1 MSTRFSEPR
10 TAPQPLPV
18 QLPVLDRG
26 YVRLEDVMGT
36 DLTPV
41 NDARASYMKRSD
53 ALTDR
58 DVRLLDFLATNE
70 HTSPFRGGFVK
81 LEIKAPIM
89 VAREWFKYRI
99 GSHHTVDTA
108 QFLGV
113 EIPEEFLW
121 TGQGDDGGHGMMAD
135 AMQSRNEASRRYVTL
150 PPEYY
155 TPSWWRG
162 KPARGKQGSGA
173 PVADELQRKWT
184 ARWLERQEQSL
195 KDFEEA
201 LADGLAPEQARLFL
215 YAYGLYTVWRW
226 TASIQSVAWF
236 LHQRDD
242 GKEPGAPED
251 EPAPNPHGL
260 GAQWEIR
267 QYARAVRKLVE
278 PLFPHSLPRLL
289 AYYNSATNTRAVLS
303 EMTVGE
309 LRELLA
315 DAPDDARAADILQ
328 SKQAAR

>member
-1 MSTRFSEPR
+1 MSTPTTPEPR
-10 TAPQPLPV
+10 TAPQPPPH

-53 ALTDR
+53 TLTDR
-58 DVRLLDFLATNE
+58 DIRLLDFLATNE
-70 HTSPFRGGFVK
+70 HTSPFRGGLVK
-81 LEIKAPIM
+81 LEIKAPLM

-113 EIPEEFLW
+113 EIPEELLW

-135 AMQSRNEASRRYVTL
+135 AMQSRNETSRRYVTL

-155 TPSWWRG
+155 TPSWWRE
-162 KPARGKQGSGA
+162 KPAKAKQGSGG

-195 KDFEEA
+195 RDFEEA
-201 LADGLAPEQARLFL
+201 LADGIAAEQARLFL
-215 YAYGLYTVWRW
+215 HAYGLYTVWRW
-226 TASIQSVAWF
+226 TASIQAVAWF

-260 GAQWEIR
+260 GAMWEIR
-267 QYARAVRKLVE
+267 QYARAVRKLVL
-278 PLFPHSLPRLL
+278 PLFPHSLPRLVSF
-289 AYYNSATNTRAVLS
+289 YDQATNAARLPRD
-303 EMTVGE
+303 MTVGE

-315 DAPDDARAADILQ
+315 GAADDTPVAELLQ
-328 SKQAAR
+328 KRKPR

>member
-1 MSTRFSEPR
+1 MSTPTTPEPR
-10 TAPQPLPV
+10 TAPQPEPH

-41 NDARASYMKRSD
+41 NDARASYMKRAD

-58 DVRLLDFLATNE
+58 DVRLLDFLARNE
-70 HTSPFRGGFVK
+70 HTSPFRGGMVK

-113 EIPEEFLW
+113 ELPEELLW

-135 AMQSRNEASRRYVTL
+135 AIQSRNEASRRYVTL

-155 TPSWWRG
+155 TPSWWRERPP
-162 KPARGKQGSGA
+162 KAKQGSGG
-173 PVADELQRKWT
+173 PVADHLQQKWT
-184 ARWLERQEQSL
+184 RRWLERQEQSL
-195 KDFEEA
+195 ADFEEA
-201 LADGLAPEQARLFL
+201 LADGIAAEQARLFL

-226 TASIQSVAWF
+226 TASIQAVAWF

-242 GKEPGAPED
+242 GKQPGAPED
-251 EPAPNPHGL
+251 DPAPNPHGL
-260 GAQWEIR
+260 GAMWEIR
-267 QYARAVRKLVE
+267 QYARAVRQLVE
-278 PLFPHSLPRLL
+278 PLFPHSLPRLV
-289 AYYNSATNTRAVLS
+289 AYYNGATNTTRLPAGMTAGELRAVL
-303 EMTVGE
+303 G
-309 LRELLA
+309 
-315 DAPDDARAADILQ
+315 DANDDTPVADILR
-328 SKQAAR
+328 KRGPR

>member
-1 MSTRFSEPR
+1 MPTTPEPR
-10 TAPQPLPV
+10 TAPQPAPQ

-26 YVRLEDVMGT
+26 YVRVEDVMGT

-58 DVRLLDFLATNE
+58 DVRLLDFLAVNE
-70 HTSPFRGGFVK
+70 HTSPFRGGLVK
-81 LEIKAPIM
+81 FEIKAPIM

-108 QFLGV
+108 QYLGI
-113 EIPEEFLW
+113 EIPQEFLW

-155 TPSWWRG
+155 TPSFWRG
-162 KPARGKQGSGA
+162 KPARNKQGSGE
-173 PVADELQRKWT
+173 PVPDELQRKWT

-201 LADGLAPEQARLFL
+201 LADGIAAEQARLFL
-215 YAYGLYTVWRW
+215 HAYGLYTVWRW
-226 TASIQSVAWF
+226 TASIQAVAWF

-251 EPAPNPHGL
+251 APAPNPHGL

-289 AYYNSATNTRAVLS
+289 SYYNNSANTTAMLAG
-303 EMTVGE
+303 MTVAE
-309 LRELLA
+309 LRARLA
-315 DAPDDARAADILQ
+315 GAPGDVRAADVLA
-328 SKQAAR
+328 SSPNPR